1 MDEFEY
7 ETIDQYE
14 NDLNDYEY
22 QQEIYDIDMEEVFSY
37 TPDEV

>member
-7 ETIDQYE
+7 ETNDEYE
-14 NDLNDYEY
+14 NDLDDYEY

-37 TPDEV
+37 APDEV